1 MATTLTTSYKKIGS
15 INTSTYSQL
24 RFYAKYNSQST
35 ANNTS
40 SISVQLRL
48 YGNGSYGSF
57 SSGSCGISGIYNPT
71 SGTTSY
77 STSLGS
83 TSYSNGSEKTLAT
96 YTYSVNHSS
105 TGAYSDTITYKI
117 SSKGSVSGSGNVSIA
132 LPTIKR
138 VATMSSSND
147 FTDESPPTIKFSN
160 PGGFTIYP
168 YLIIKNSSGTTLLD
182 YSYDTGYRTAVTSP
196 YTWSFTRPAI
206 NSTTYSSMLEEI
218 LATCNTSN
226 KYNVTLGI
234 DTYNGST
241 KLGYSSLSNTMTIVN
256 ANPTV
261 DSTNYEETDVALTSK
276 GYTDFSYCIT
286 NESKPSVEVSCST
299 LKSAN
304 VSSVV
309 VSTSSTTSGY
319 IPQSITLSYDSTSGT
334 YKGLFGTITGTLTDI
349 SFITTVTDSRGN
361 KATSTYT
368 PILLNY
374 KSISIS
380 SLEATRS
387 NSTSGTI
394 TVRALGTWYGG
405 TMLDDETNPCNIAY
419 GIIEKN
425 SGSTITYIDIDSSNI
440 TLNAL
445 NNTWSINYTLPLEYS
460 YQKAWS
466 LTLTA
471 GDLYNN
477 VRKETTILKAVP
489 TMSLGENDMQVN
501 GDLFVSGTAQIQNGL
516 YCRPTGQANTPVG
529 NSMLVIKRVTNSEAP
544 NNGVVLEFGNSTSW
558 TGQLYIGDNATQGIY
573 YNGWSN
579 GVRGSWIR
587 LASQNDLA
595 KNLITMQLTGSQSFG
610 NAYTKL
616 NLSART
622 TIGTKLSVSSNQ
634 VKIGAGINHIKVSG
648 TFGYN
653 YTSAGMRYLRITKNW
668 NASSI
673 DATTIALQQKYEN
686 NTNHVGTIAITDV
699 VIPVSEGDLI
709 GMYVYGLSGDSVR
722 YTVNGM
728 IQTNMT
734 IEVID

>member
-1 MATTLTTSYKKIGS
+1 MATLTTSYQKLGTIS
-15 INTSTYSQL
+15 ISTYSQL
-24 RFYAKYNSQST
+24 RIYGKYNSQST
-35 ANNTS
+35 SGNTS
-40 SISVQLRL
+40 NISIQLRL
-48 YGNGSYGSF
+48 YGNGGSGSF
-57 SSGSCGISGIYNPT
+57 SSGSCGISGIYNHT

-77 STSLGS
+77 STNLGS
-83 TSYSNGSEKTLAT
+83 TSYSKGSEKTLAT
-96 YTYSVNHSS
+96 YTYSVNHSA
-105 TGAYSDTITYKI
+105 TGTYSDTITYRI
-117 SSKGSVSGSGNVSIA
+117 SSLGTVSGSGSASIA

-147 FTDESPPTIKFSN
+147 FTDESPPTITFSN
-160 PGGFTIYP
+160 PGGFTVYP

-226 KYNVTLGI
+226 TYNVTLGI

-261 DSTNYEETDVALTSK
+261 DSTNYEETDVALTTK

-394 TVRALGTWYGG
+394 TVKASGTWYGG

-419 GIIEKN
+419 GIIEKD

-471 GDLYNN
+471 GDLYND
-477 VRKETTILKAVP
+477 VRKETTILKGIP

-501 GDLFVSGTAQIQNGL
+501 GDLFVSGTSQIQNGL
-516 YCRPTGQANTPVG
+516 YCRPTGQVNTPVG
-529 NSMLVIKRVTNSEAP
+529 NSMLIIKRATNSEAP
-544 NNGVVLEFGNSTSW
+544 NNGVVLEFGYSTNW
-558 TGQLYIGDNATQGIY
+558 TGQLFIGDNATQGIY

-579 GVRGSWIR
+579 GVRGSWIK

-595 KNLITMQLTGSQSFG
+595 KNIITMQLTGSQSFG

-616 NLSART
+616 NLSAGT

-634 VKIGAGINHIKVSG
+634 VRIGSGVNHIKVSA

-653 YTSAGMRYLRITKNW
+653 YTNAGMRYLRITKNF
-668 NASSI
+668 NTSSI
-673 DATTIALQQKYEN
+673 DTTTIALQQKYEN
-686 NTNHVGTIAITDV
+686 NTNHVGTLAITDV
-699 VIPVSEGDLI
+699 VISVSEGDLI
-709 GMYVYGLSGDSVR
+709 GMYVYGLNGDSVR
-722 YTVNGM
+722 YTTSGM

>member
-96 YTYSVNHSS
+96 YTYSVNHTA
-105 TGAYSDTITYKI
+105 TGTYSDTITYKI

-160 PGGFTIYP
+160 PGGFKVYP

-477 VRKETTILKAVP
+477 VRKETTILKSVP
-489 TMSLGENDMQVN
+489 TMSLGESDLQIN
-501 GDLFVSGTAQIQNGL
+501 GELNLADEDGENNVEVFGLTGTPRYDSTETYEAGDYCVYDGSLQKCLGATTGTFDSTKWEATDIMTEVKNGSG
-516 YCRPTGQANTPVG
+516 
-529 NSMLVIKRVTNSEAP
+529 
-544 NNGVVLEFGNSTSW
+544 
-558 TGQLYIGDNATQGIY
+558 
-573 YNGWSN
+573 
-579 GVRGSWIR
+579 GS
-587 LASQNDLA
+587 
-595 KNLITMQLTGSQSFG
+595 KNIITMQLTGSQSFG

-653 YTSAGMRYLRITKNW
+653 YASAGLRYLRITKNY
-668 NASSI
+668 NANNL
-673 DATTIALQQKYEN
+673 DGTTIAMQIKYEN
-686 NTNHVGTIAITDV
+686 STNKNGTLAITDV